1 MAPLVHILLKDPVC
15 SEFWTEKLKQRLRST
30 KDSSKDFSA
39 QLQIS
44 ADHFLRRSRA
54 IDVELL
60 LKALGKQF
68 EEVCWL
74 DSSGVVR
81 KRREQFDWAEGLG
94 FCMDS
99 LTEPS
104 APSDVQVG
112 IAFLLLWYFWNCSTL
127 LIRLSSSSTD

>member
-1 MAPLVHILLKDPVC
+1 MAPLVHYLLKDPVC

-68 EEVCWL
+68 KKGAGWTAGGGYGSVE
-74 DSSGVVR
+74 
-81 KRREQFDWAEGLG
+81 
-94 FCMDS
+94 
-99 LTEPS
+99 
-104 APSDVQVG
+104 
-112 IAFLLLWYFWNCSTL
+112 
-127 LIRLSSSSTD
+127 SSSTGPEGLDSVWTA